1 MSYVKTLHVGLPNR
15 YPYGKGEVN
24 TAIVKKSVPGPLF
37 FTKDGPEG
45 NKPANHTNA
54 VYAFCAE
61 DYQYW
66 NEHLKLEDPWPEGF
80 LGENLTV
87 VGIDEDKLKIGDL
100 LHIGSTILQIS
111 GVRIPCST
119 LMWRIEQPNSFSP
132 DFQRSGRSGFYMEVL
147 QEGEISPG
155 DEIRHEPT
163 RQESITI
170 PDFARFFMQAKQSVE
185 DLERLM
191 NTDGMG
197 SQMLDALTAALN
209 SQIDRNMSRSH
220 RWQSWR
226 PFVIEKVVQESE
238 QVKSFYLAPEDGL
251 PVAGYRAG
259 QFLNVRL
266 TVPVDNSTTEIVRS
280 WSISSYDEAC
290 QQYRISIKREPGGL
304 GSGYMHDQI
313 REGDVIEILAPA
325 GRFVLER
332 GEIDK
337 PAVLISA
344 GIGITPMLS
353 MLNSHAARRDKIL
366 PTLYFIH
373 STQNRET
380 EAFREEIENVVAEHD
395 EIQNHFIHT
404 KPSENSQQG
413 VDYDSSGRLNIEQLK
428 SVLADMQSWFSG
440 AYVPVPPMYCRF
452 YICGPDAFQKSV
464 VLMLEELGVPEEQ
477 VHQETFRPT
486 EEDLSTQLAEAK
498 VTFSKSGSESLWQP
512 DENFS
517 LLELAENAGLE
528 PTFGC
533 RSGTCGLCS
542 TPLTKGEVS
551 YSRKPSIEVSEGNVL
566 LCCSRP
572 VGDLEVD
579 L

>member
-1 MSYVKTLHVGLPNR
+1 MPNVKALHVGLPSR
-15 YPYGKGEVN
+15 HPYGKGEVN
-24 TAIVKKSVPGPLF
+24 TAIVKKMVSGPLY

-45 NKPANHTNA
+45 NQPASHTNA
-54 VYAFCAE
+54 VYAFSAE
-61 DYQYW
+61 DYLYW
-66 NEHLKLEDPWPEGF
+66 NEHLKLDDPWPEGY
-80 LGENLTV
+80 LGENLTL
-87 VGIDEDKLKIGDL
+87 VGIDQDKIKIGDL
-100 LHIGSTILQIS
+100 LYIGSTILQVS

-119 LMWRIEQPNSFSP
+119 LVWRINQPNSFSP
-132 DFQRSGRSGFYMEVL
+132 EFQRSGRSGFYMEVL

-155 DEIRHEPT
+155 DEVRHEPT
-163 RQESITI
+163 QQASISV
-170 PDFARFFMQAKQSVE
+170 PDFARFFMQAKKSVE
-185 DLERLM
+185 ELDRLM

-197 SQMLDALTAALN
+197 SQMLDALTAELN
-209 SQIDRNMSRSH
+209 RQIDKKLSSSH
-220 RWQSWR
+220 RWQGWR
-226 PFVIEKVVQESE
+226 RFVIEEVVQESE
-238 QVKSFYLAPEDGL
+238 QVKSFYLVPEDGL

-280 WSISSYDEAC
+280 WSISSYDETC
-290 QQYRISIKREPGGL
+290 QKYRISIKREPDGL
-304 GSGYMHDQI
+304 GSGFMHDQI
-313 REGDVIEILAPA
+313 REGSVIEILAPA

-332 GEIDK
+332 GESDK
-337 PAVLISA
+337 PVVLVSA

-380 EAFREEIENVVAEHD
+380 EAFREEVENVVAKHD
-395 EIQNHFIHT
+395 EIQSHFIHT
-404 KPSENSQQG
+404 KPLADSQQG
-413 VDYDSSGRLNIEQLK
+413 VDYDSSGRLDIEQLK
-428 SVLADMQSWFSG
+428 LVLTDMQSWFSG

-452 YICGPDAFQKSV
+452 YICGPDAFQKSLV
-464 VLMLEELGVPEEQ
+464 VMLEKLGVPEEQ
-477 VHQETFRPT
+477 VHQETFHPT
-486 EEDLSTQLAEAK
+486 EEDLSAELAEAN
-498 VTFSKSGSESLWQP
+498 VVFSKSGSKSIWQP

-517 LLELAENAGLE
+517 LLELAEEAGLA

-551 YSRKPSIEVSEGNVL
+551 YSRKPSIEVPEGKVL
-566 LCCSRP
+566 LCSTRP
-572 VGDLEVD
+572 VGDIELD